1 MATVALARNAMA
13 TRFEV
18 VLHGDDPV
26 RLRAAAEEA
35 LDEIQQLEAQL
46 NLYSPSSELTQIN
59 ARAAREP
66 VRVEP
71 RLFRLLEHARQLWRE
86 TEGAFDI
93 TIAPLMRAW
102 GFVRDTGRLPDS
114 ARLAEA
120 RACTGMNLVELDDRA
135 YTIRFQRPG
144 VVLDL
149 GAIGKGYALE
159 RAEQL
164 IRDAGVTRGIL
175 HGGTSTVCAIGRDEQ
190 ERPWRVAIARPDQE
204 LAARGLA
211 RASAEV
217 SASQVLAVV
226 DLEDASL
233 SVSAVWGKAFQAEGR
248 VYGHVLD
255 PRTGEPADRAVLA
268 ALALPSATETDALST
283 ALLTLGPA
291 GLDQIVR
298 LRPAARALVVAPGT
312 PPGTFQVSA
321 SGIEASSV

>member
-1 MATVALARNAMA
+1 
-13 TRFEV
+13 
-18 VLHGDDPV
+18 
-26 RLRAAAEEA
+26 
-35 LDEIQQLEAQL
+35 LDEIQRLEAQL
-46 NLYSPSSELTQIN
+46 SLYSLTSELTQIN

-71 RLFRLLEHARQLWRE
+71 QLFRLLEHAQQLSRD

-102 GFVRDTGRLPDS
+102 GFVRDTGRLPDP
-114 ARLAEA
+114 ARIAEA
-120 RACTGMNLVELDDRA
+120 RACTGMNLVELDGRA

-175 HGGTSTVCAIGRDEQ
+175 HGGTSTVCAIGRDDQ
-190 ERPWRVAIARPDQE
+190 DRPWRIAIARPEQE
-204 LAARGLA
+204 LATRGLT
-211 RASAEV
+211 RASAHD

-226 DLEDASL
+226 ELEDASL
-233 SVSAVWGKAFQAEGR
+233 SVSAVWGKAFAAEGR
-248 VYGHVLD
+248 IYGHVLD

-283 ALLTLGPA
+283 ALLALGPA
-291 GLDQIVR
+291 GLEPIGR
-298 LRPAARALVVAPGT
+298 IRPEARALVVAPGT
-312 PPGTFQVSA
+312 PSGHFQVSA
-321 SGIEASSV
+321 RGIDVTSV